1 MGEIK
6 KSLDLSDHPFSK
18 RSWAALSSPSFA
30 IFWGGEFNATVATIR
45 ETPGWKTQAVWSV
58 KCQVIYSWE
67 VFQDRGCTR
76 SSWIDFFLVSL
87 LDSTRVGIHQFQH
100 VLPYYPLQVKTKG
113 DWVHFCGKK
122 QVAVIR
128 ARGREM
134 AAMLRIQSG
143 PLGVAQSSPPNLQG
157 ACDEGW

>member
-1 MGEIK
+1 MIIVFPKGAGQLSAPWASLVSEVGNLMQLLPQLERLLGEKPRLFGQSSARWFTAERYLKIEGA
-6 KSLDLSDHPFSK
+6 H
-18 RSWAALSSPSFA
+18 ALLEL
-30 IFWGGEFNATVATIR
+30 I
-45 ETPGWKTQAVWSV
+45 
-58 KCQVIYSWE
+58 
-67 VFQDRGCTR
+67 
-76 SSWIDFFLVSL
+76 FFLVSL
-87 LDSTRVGIHQFQH
+87 LDSTQVGIHQFQH

-143 PLGVAQSSPPNLQG
+143 PLGVAQSSPPNL
-157 ACDEGW
+157 